1 MKEIDLE
8 SDEWKETIK
17 GKSPEEIAQI
27 VGSYYEEQY
36 EREKLWL
43 GKFIG
48 IVVFTLILLLILL
61 TLYRLITRFMP

>member
-1 MKEIDLE
+1 MERDN
-8 SDEWKETIK
+8 K

-36 EREKLWL
+36 EREKLWS

-48 IVVFTLILLLILL
+48 TTVFTLILLLILL